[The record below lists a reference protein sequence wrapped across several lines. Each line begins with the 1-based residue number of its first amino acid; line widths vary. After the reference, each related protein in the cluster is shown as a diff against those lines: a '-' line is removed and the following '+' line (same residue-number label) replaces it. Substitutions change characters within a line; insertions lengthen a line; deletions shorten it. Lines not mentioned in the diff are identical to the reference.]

1 MAHLLLC
8 ASLLSFLFSTTNGD
22 DSIAMFKLANALT
35 PSLGGRWPNNR
46 STDYCTWDGVKCD
59 SSLRVVGINL
69 ESRNLAGTLPAEL
82 STLSQLNFLNL
93 QENHLSGPLPS
104 LTNLSLLQE
113 LRLDSN
119 SFTSIPQGFFKG
131 LANLKVLS
139 MSRNTYLAPWTIPT
153 DLTECVSLMTFEAC
167 EANIIGSIPDIFA
180 SFPSLQNL
188 RLSYNKLTG
197 TLPASFASTEIQ
209 NLWLNNMGLSGAID
223 VLSSM
228 TQLKQ
233 VWLHRNK
240 FSGPIS
246 DFSNCKSLFDL
257 QISDNRFTG
266 IVPASLISLPQLLNV
281 SLSNNKLQGAVP
293 EFSSNVRVSDGINN
307 FCVST
312 PGVPCDQQVNIMLEI
327 AGALGYP
334 EALSKSWRGNDACEN
349 WAFIICD
356 EQKNITTVNFGKQHF
371 AGTISPAFSN
381 LTALTNLF
389 LNDNNLTG
397 FIPDSLTMLT
407 HLQVIDLSNNNL
419 SGKIPAFSS
428 SVKLIIRPGNPFL
441 RIDTSSGIEGP
452 NLVNSTGTRQRG
464 HKLLPSMIVGIALA
478 ITTFIALVLLASFKY
493 KVKKRH
499 KMSGR
504 IKDPENRNMS
514 FDHTNCHISREDF
527 GFSVELIRQVT
538 DNFNENNIL
547 GKGGFGVVYKGK
559 LQDESR
565 IAVKRIKATAIV
577 NIEGMEEF
585 QAEIAVLTKVR
596 HRHLVSLLGYCVY
609 GSEGFLIYEYMPKGT
624 LAQHLF
630 EWHERGFSPLTWNQ
644 RVTIALDVARGVE
657 YLHNLAEQSLSF
669 IHRDLKPSNILLG
682 DDMRAK
688 VSDFGLVKNVPAGK
702 NSSETKVAG
711 TFGYLAPEYA
721 ETGRVTRKVDVFA
734 FGAILMEMITGRKA
748 IDNTREEEGWMH
760 MHLVTW
766 FRGVLMNKQNILNV
780 IDQSLNPDEETLKS
794 ICKVVE
800 LAEHC
805 TSDNP
810 RRRPDIA
817 HVVMVLA
824 PLVEQWKPT
833 SQEEEDQHT
842 SSTSTVFNASQS
854 SSKSL
859 VAKVKT
865 FLIDSQ
871 SLGNKKLKH
880 VTF

>member
-1 MAHLLLC
+1 MALWLETGSDPKSESEIADLEAISAIKESAAIELKEQGNKYVKMGKKHYSDAIDCYTRAINQKALSDSENSILYSNRAHVNLLLGNYRRALMDAEEAIKLSAANIKALYRAAK
-8 ASLLSFLFSTTNGD
+8 ASLSLNLLTEAKTYIENGLKQDPNNEELIKLSKQINSLKMEQDKHEAKVSKAVSDAKDLVSAIEGRCLKMGK
-22 DSIAMFKLANALT
+22 AMFRELT
-35 PSLGGRWPNNR
+35 GLRKPVLDKKTCPSLPWDSENNYTR
-46 STDYCTWDGVKCD
+46 EAIELYYEAD
-59 SSLRVVGINL
+59 SGI
-69 ESRNLAGTLPAEL
+69 
-82 STLSQLNFLNL
+82 
-93 QENHLSGPLPS
+93 
-104 LTNLSLLQE
+104 
-113 LRLDSN
+113 
-119 SFTSIPQGFFKG
+119 
-131 LANLKVLS
+131 
-139 MSRNTYLAPWTIPT
+139 
-153 DLTECVSLMTFEAC
+153 C
-167 EANIIGSIPDIFA
+167 
-180 SFPSLQNL
+180 
-188 RLSYNKLTG
+188 
-197 TLPASFASTEIQ
+197 
-209 NLWLNNMGLSGAID
+209 
-223 VLSSM
+223 
-228 TQLKQ
+228 
-233 VWLHRNK
+233 
-240 FSGPIS
+240 
-246 DFSNCKSLFDL
+246 
-257 QISDNRFTG
+257 
-266 IVPASLISLPQLLNV
+266 
-281 SLSNNKLQGAVP
+281 
-293 EFSSNVRVSDGINN
+293 
-307 FCVST
+307 
-312 PGVPCDQQVNIMLEI
+312 
-327 AGALGYP
+327 
-334 EALSKSWRGNDACEN
+334 LSKSKILYYLLEGTAGAHVEIGDEEKDVTCSTSHCYTAGGKGSSKWVKLDEKRKLYDILREPD
-349 WAFIICD
+349 FIISG
-356 EQKNITTVNFGKQHF
+356 IP
-371 AGTISPAFSN
+371 GTISPAFSN